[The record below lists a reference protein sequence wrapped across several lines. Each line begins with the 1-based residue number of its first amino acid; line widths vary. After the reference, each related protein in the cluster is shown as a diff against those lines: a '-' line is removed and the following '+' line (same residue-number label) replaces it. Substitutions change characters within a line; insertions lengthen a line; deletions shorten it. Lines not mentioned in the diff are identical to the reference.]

1 MRNLSFPIL
10 PPQAPPRG
18 VVKLYAEFS
27 SPNISDNMNRINGA
41 SAEIRPVHGKEKLL
55 GSAFTV
61 RTRPGDNLIV
71 HKALD
76 MLEPGDALVV
86 DAGGDTTNA
95 IFGEI
100 MTRIAVKRGA
110 TGIVVDGAIRD
121 AATFAEEGFPCFARA
136 ATHRGPDKAGDR

>member
-1 MRNLSFPIL
+1 MSNLGFRIFP
-10 PPQAPPRG
+10 PKRAPRG
-18 VVKLYAEFS
+18 VVKLYADFS

-41 SAEIRPVHGKEKLL
+41 CGEIRPMHGREKLL

-86 DAGGDTTNA
+86 DAEPSSFSRPCIGRISAHAPFMRFMLSLMFGD
-95 IFGEI
+95 E
-100 MTRIAVKRGA
+100 KS
-110 TGIVVDGAIRD
+110 
-121 AATFAEEGFPCFARA
+121 E
-136 ATHRGPDKAGDR
+136 